1 MLSGFMRANSL
12 LLVRRLQ
19 VLLNETLE
27 DSSRN
32 RGLFARVLRGL
43 IYTSFSSYVVYV
55 CNLLASVLLA
65 RLLAPEVFGI
75 VAMASTLIAI
85 CGLIRQLGFDAALL
99 QRRDM
104 SPATVATHLS
114 LNLFISLVLVAFGIV
129 ISPLIVQFYG
139 QTIAILFLCLL
150 LLSIVDAFSGHASIL
165 LQKRLIFRSTSLI
178 IAVTSCIGSGVALTL
193 AWVGAGAWALLAGDA
208 TNRLLS
214 AALLWKV
221 CPDRPSLRDIY
232 WNLEEIRWFL
242 RFGPWWASLLSGIAL
257 FAILQ
262 FDNFLVGTI
271 AGSAALGFYS
281 RAYNWATLP
290 TARVTWVISS
300 VAQPVYAR
308 LQGNRTQ
315 LSQAF
320 NASLAAIT
328 RLSFLFAVVM
338 LVLAEDAVRLVIG
351 ERWLPIVPILQWF
364 SLYTILRPLSDDLGA
379 VFAMSGRMRIANL
392 AGICQAV
399 GLALALPPAII
410 AFGAPGAAAVV
421 GLSYACMLGYLYGKR
436 LPQFIDTRYRSVF
449 LPPLAAALMAGV
461 AGLSVSLRLP
471 AGEIVTA
478 LTKFCVIL
486 IVYFG
491 ILVVMEGRELAQQF
505 RLIFRTFR
513 ASSSCKSTAE
523 QPLEIRMAAS
533 GSLGS

>member
-1 MLSGFMRANSL
+1 MQILSRFAQADCLPL
-12 LLVRRLQ
+12 LRRLW
-19 VLLNETLE
+19 VLLIAALQ
-27 DSSRN
+27 DASADQ
-32 RGLFARVLRGL
+32 GLFARVLRGL
-43 IYTSFSSYVVYV
+43 VYTSFSSYVVYV

-65 RLLAPEVFGI
+65 RLLAPEVFGS
-75 VAMASTLIAI
+75 VAMAGTLVAI
-85 CGLIRQLGFDAALL
+85 CGLVRQLGFDAALL

-104 SPATVATHLS
+104 SRNVAATHLS
-114 LNLFISLVLVAFGIV
+114 LNLVTSLVLMAFGIV
-129 ISPLIVQFYG
+129 ISPLVARFYD
-139 QTIAILFLCLL
+139 QKIAALFLCFLA
-150 LLSIVDAFSGHASIL
+150 LSIVDAFSGHANIL
-165 LQKRLIFRSTSLI
+165 LQKHLIFHSTSLI
-178 IAVTSCIGSGVALTL
+178 TALASCIGSGVALIL
-193 AWVGAGAWALLAGDA
+193 AWTGAGAWALLAGDA

-214 AALLWKV
+214 AILLWKV
-221 CPDRPSLRDIY
+221 CPDRPGLRDVR

-242 RFGPWWASLLSGIAL
+242 RFGPWWASLLSSIAL

-308 LQGNRTQ
+308 LQGDRIR

-320 NASLAAIT
+320 NASLTAIT

-351 ERWLPIVPILQWF
+351 ERWLPLVPILQWF
-364 SLYTILRPLSDDLGA
+364 SLYAVLRPLSDDLGA

-392 AGICQAV
+392 AGICQAA

-410 AFGAPGAAAVV
+410 TFGASGAAAVV

-436 LPQFIDTRYRSVF
+436 LPEFIDTRYRSVF
-449 LPPLAAALMAGV
+449 LPPLAAGLIAGA
-461 AGLSVSLRLP
+461 AGFGISLRLP

-478 LTKFCVIL
+478 LIKFFVIL
-486 IVYFG
+486 TVYLG
-491 ILVVMEGRELAQQF
+491 VLAVLEGRELSRQCK
-505 RLIFRTFR
+505 LVFRTFR
-513 ASSSCKSTAE
+513 IGSSSSD
-523 QPLEIRMAAS
+523 QSLIRVAPGES
-533 GSLGS
+533 PGLR